1 MVLEE
6 IPKGDELLGSSR
18 TSSASGHGRSWE
30 PRDPH
35 IWLQSSQHLSASS
48 SSAAPIRSQKSR
60 FWALGAFSSASPA
73 GPSARMCTNT
83 RFPVSPPPSSG
94 FYSLSPCHWTRERC
108 TALTSPPHPIR
119 TASRHFE
126 PTDMDLCPKKNRT
139 HRSFLNI
146 TRNV

>member
-35 IWLQSSQHLSASS
+35 IWLQSSWHLSASS

-83 RFPVSPPPSSG
+83 HFPVSPPPSSG

-108 TALTSPPHPIR
+108 TALTSPHTPFGRPLDTLSPR
-119 TASRHFE
+119 TWTCVPR
-126 PTDMDLCPKKNRT
+126 RT
-139 HRSFLNI
+139 GHIVHS
-146 TRNV
+146 